1 MISVS
6 LSEICRLLGVEF
18 SGEDI
23 TVNGISTDSRRVKRD
38 ELFVA
43 LKGENFDAHDFI
55 PNITEAAG
63 VVYERACG
71 DTPLFRIPVKSTVEA
86 LGLIGKNNFIKA
98 DIPLTVTLTG
108 SVGKTTTKD
117 MCALVLSKKYNTYK
131 TQGNKNNHIGLP
143 QTLLSLE
150 PSHEAFVCE
159 MGMNHSGELSYLCTL
174 VKSDVSLITNI
185 GNSHIENLGS
195 RENIA
200 RAKLEILEGLKPD
213 GTLIIN
219 GDEPLLDG
227 LEISQRI
234 VRVGMSDKNDV
245 WAENVESSADGVT
258 FDCHVFDKRVAVKL
272 PVPGRHNVYNAMFA
286 LALGSVAG
294 IDEETSAKALE
305 EYVPSGMRQ
314 RIYEKSGCTVIAD
327 CYNASVEA
335 MLASIEAL
343 HDMSRGRFTVAVLGD
358 MREVGNSSEE
368 FHRAVGRR
376 LRECEVSVLLGYGCD
391 IKYTAEE
398 AQGGK
403 TLVYLFDTKEALAKA
418 VGKYV
423 DKNPII
429 LFKAAN
435 SLHFEEVIALAD
447 LEQD

>member
-1 MISVS
+1 MIPVR
-6 LSEICRLLGVEF
+6 LSEICKILGAEF
-18 SGEDI
+18 DGED
-23 TVNGISTDSRRVKRD
+23 TLVNGISTDSRTVGKD
-38 ELFVA
+38 ELFVPI
-43 LKGENFDAHDFI
+43 KGENFDAHDFI
-55 PNITEAAG
+55 PKINSAAAALCQR
-63 VVYERACG
+63 ECG
-71 DTPLFRIPVKSTVEA
+71 KTPFPQIRVKSTVEA

-150 PSHEAFVCE
+150 PCHEAFVCE
-159 MGMNHSGELSYLCTL
+159 MGMNHAGELSYLCTL
-174 VKSDVSLITNI
+174 VSSDVAIITNI

-200 RAKLEILEGLKPD
+200 RAKLEILEGLKSD

-227 LEISQRI
+227 LDIPQRI
-234 VRVGMSDKNDV
+234 VRVGMSDRNDV
-245 WAENVESSADGVT
+245 WSENIASSSDGVV
-258 FDCHVFDKRVAVKL
+258 FDCHAFGKKVTVKL
-272 PVPGRHNVYNAMFA
+272 PVPGKHNVYNAMLA
-286 LALGSVAG
+286 LALGCVLE
-294 IDEETSAKALE
+294 IDAEASAKALE

-327 CYNASVEA
+327 CYNASIEA
-335 MLASIEAL
+335 MLASLEAL
-343 HDMSRGRFTVAVLGD
+343 HDMSHGRFTVAVLGD
-358 MREVGNSSEE
+358 MREVGINTEE
-368 FHRAVGRR
+368 FHRAVGKKV
-376 LRECEVSVLLGYGCD
+376 RECEVSVMLGYGTD

-398 AQGGK
+398 AGGGK
-403 TLVYLFDTKEALAKA
+403 TAVRLFDSKESLAEG
-418 VGKYV
+418 VRSYI

-429 LFKAAN
+429 LFKAAR
-435 SLHFEEVIALAD
+435 SMQFEEVIVLAN
-447 LEQD
+447 LNQD

>member
-1 MISVS
+1 MIPTR
-6 LSEICRLLGVEF
+6 LSEICKLLGVEF
-18 SGEDI
+18 NGED
-23 TVNGISTDSRRVKRD
+23 TLVKGISTDSRVVGAD
-38 ELFVA
+38 EIFVPI
-43 LKGENFDAHDFI
+43 KGENFDGHDFVSRI
-55 PNITEAAG
+55 NSAAAALEERDCG
-63 VVYERACG
+63 V
-71 DTPLFRIPVKSTVEA
+71 TPFPRLRVPSTLEA
-86 LGLIGKNNFIKA
+86 LGLIGKNNFEKA

-150 PSHEAFVCE
+150 KEHEAFVCE
-159 MGMNHSGELSYLCTL
+159 MGMNHSGELSYLCRF
-174 VKSDVSLITNI
+174 VSSDISLITNI

-200 RAKLEILEGLKPD
+200 RAKLEILEGLKSD

-219 GDEPLLDG
+219 GDEPLLEG
-227 LEISQRI
+227 LDITQKI

-245 WAENVESSADGVT
+245 WADNIVTASDGVS
-258 FDCHVFDKRVAVKL
+258 FDCHAFDKKVSVKL
-272 PVPGRHNVYNAMFA
+272 PIPGRHNVYNAMFA
-286 LALGSVAG
+286 IALGTLAGVELDVAA
-294 IDEETSAKALE
+294 EALG

-335 MLASIEAL
+335 MLASLEAL
-343 HDMSRGRFTVAVLGD
+343 RDMSRGRFTVAVLGD
-358 MREVGNSSEE
+358 MREVGACSEE
-368 FHRAVGRR
+368 FHRSVGRKA
-376 LRECEVSVLLGYGCD
+376 RECNVNVLLCYGED

-398 AQGGK
+398 AENGTGE
-403 TLVYLFDTKEALAKA
+403 VRVFDSKESLAQA
-418 VGKYV
+418 VRQYV

-429 LFKAAN
+429 LFKAAR
-435 SLHFEEVIALAD
+435 SMQFEDVIALSG
-447 LEQD
+447 LNQD